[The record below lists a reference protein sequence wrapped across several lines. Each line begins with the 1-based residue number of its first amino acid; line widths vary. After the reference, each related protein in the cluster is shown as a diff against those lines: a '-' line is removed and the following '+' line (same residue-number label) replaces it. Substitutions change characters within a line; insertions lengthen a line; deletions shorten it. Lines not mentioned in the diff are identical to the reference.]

1 MTSADFG
8 GPATAADDRYRAL
21 LAVSAA
27 IIAHRDLSALFQEM
41 AGRLRQVVHF
51 DRLILVLHEAA
62 TNTMRVHLLEPPEP
76 ITIDLPPE
84 ELPAGLVWQTQQP
97 LITSRI
103 DDLRRWPRLEHVQS
117 YGVQSSCWLPLTT
130 ARRRVGTLGFSSR
143 QPSTYDT
150 ADVGFLQHVAN
161 QVAVAVENALAFQEI
176 EAAFR
181 EIKALKDQLAKENAY
196 LEEEARTQHNFGEVV
211 GESAALRRVLK
222 DVDTVAPTG

>member
-1 MTSADFG
+1 MD
-8 GPATAADDRYRAL
+8 
-21 LAVSAA
+21 
-27 IIAHRDLSALFQEM
+27 
-41 AGRLRQVVHF
+41 
-51 DRLILVLHEAA
+51 
-62 TNTMRVHLLEPPEP
+62 HL
-76 ITIDLPPE
+76 IDLPPE

-103 DDLRRWPRLEHVQS
+103 EDFKRWPRLLEHVQS

-130 ARRRVGTLGFSSR
+130 ARRRLGTLGFSSK

-176 EAAFR
+176 EAAFQ
-181 EIKALKDQLAKENAY
+181 EIEALKDQLAKENAY
-196 LEEEARTQHNFGEVV
+196 LEEEARTEHNFGEVV

-222 DVDTVAPTG
+222 DVETVAPTGSTVLVRGETGTGKELIARALHELSPRKARTFVKLN

>member
-51 DRLILVLHEAA
+51 DHLVLVLHEAA
-62 TNTMRVHLLEPPEP
+62 TNTMRVHLLEPPES

-84 ELPAGLVWQTQQP
+84 ERPAGFVWQTQQP

-103 DDLRRWPRLEHVQS
+103 ADLKRWPRLLEHVQS

-130 ARRRVGTLGFSSR
+130 ARRRLGTLGFASK

-150 ADVGFLQHVAN
+150 ADAGFLQHVAN
-161 QVAVAVENALAFQEI
+161 QVAVAVENALAFQEV
-176 EAAFR
+176 EAAFW
-181 EIKALKDQLAKENAY
+181 EIKSERKEVGKPW
-196 LEEEARTQHNFGEVV
+196 RTAGVSHLV
-211 GESAALRRVLK
+211 
-222 DVDTVAPTG
+222 

>member
-1 MTSADFG
+1 MTSADLD

-27 IIAHRDLSALFQEM
+27 IIAHRDLSALFQEV

-51 DRLILVLHEAA
+51 DHLSLVLHEAA

-84 ELPAGLVWQTQQP
+84 ERPAGFVWQTQQP

-103 DDLRRWPRLEHVQS
+103 ADLKRWPRLLEQVQS

-130 ARRRVGTLGFSSR
+130 ARRRVGTLGFSSK

-161 QVAVAVENALAFQEI
+161 QVAVAVENALAFQ
-176 EAAFR
+176 
-181 EIKALKDQLAKENAY
+181 
-196 LEEEARTQHNFGEVV
+196 
-211 GESAALRRVLK
+211 
-222 DVDTVAPTG
+222 